1 MTGARL
7 LLTGC
12 VIALA
17 GMVLMATGCGDAPA
31 PSTAV
36 AADPACAQAPDAC
49 VTVGIGEPIYLGT
62 LLYPSDDG
70 GVVTA
75 RSVQLAVDYLDGR
88 FDGHSGTLRGHAV
101 DVIPEAEDCTPA
113 SGRAGA
119 RRLLAAAPVLG
130 VIGTTCSAA
139 AYRAAAEVLSRHRV
153 LLISPTNTSPLLT
166 SPQGHDR
173 YFFRTAFN
181 DLIQAAAVAE
191 FAGQRLRARTAATVS
206 VNEAYSRPLAAQF
219 VDGFGAEGGRAVAA
233 LTVTDPLGAGRAAQV
248 ASRLANAAPGV
259 IFLPLMEPACG
270 TMVRAIRAEAA
281 LATTPV
287 VVSEACMSATF
298 LRRMGSLANGIYASG
313 PDPAGAGSSSFATVQ
328 FLPAY
333 RRQFGSAPATVFA
346 FAAFDATNLVLEAVR
361 RTAVQL
367 PGGALVINREA
378 LRASIISVNGYD
390 GLSGILTC
398 LPAGD
403 CVPAARISVYRA
415 PQWPVGGRTA
425 ALPVFSTARTLAE
438 VTGGG

>member
-1 MTGARL
+1 MTRVHRLLAVCVMILTGA
-7 LLTGC
+7 
-12 VIALA
+12 V
-17 GMVLMATGCGDAPA
+17 MMATGCGDGP
-31 PSTAV
+31 PPTTAV
-36 AADPACAQAPDAC
+36 AADPSCAQAPDAC

-62 LLYPSDDG
+62 LLFPSDDG

-88 FDGHSGTLRGHAV
+88 FDGHPGALRGHAV
-101 DVIPEAEDCTPA
+101 DVIPEVESCTPE

-139 AYRAAAEVLSRHRV
+139 AYRSAAEVLSRHRV
-153 LLISPTNTSPLLT
+153 LLISPTTTSPLLT

-173 YFFRTAFN
+173 YFFRTVFN

-191 FAGQRLRARTAATVS
+191 FARQDLHVRTAATVS
-206 VNEAYSRPLAAQF
+206 VNDAYSRPLAGQF
-219 VDGFGAEGGRAVAA
+219 ADAFGAKGGRAVGA
-233 LTVTDPLGAGRAAQV
+233 LTVPDPLGSSRATQV
-248 ASRLANAAPGV
+248 ASLLANAAPGV
-259 IFLPLMEPACG
+259 IFLPLMDPACS

-281 LATTPV
+281 LANTPV
-287 VVSEACMSATF
+287 VVSEACMSTTF
-298 LRRMGSLANGIYASG
+298 LHRMGSAADGIYASG
-313 PDPAGAGSSSFATVQ
+313 PDPSGAGSSSFATVQ

-346 FAAFDATNLVLEAVR
+346 FAAFDATNLMIEAVR

-378 LRASIISVNGYD
+378 LRASIIDVAGYN